1 MIRTELSLRLP
12 NSPGAL
18 AGTCRLLSDARVNVL
33 ALSLESG
40 GSVRVVVDNPTL
52 AAGLLRERQ
61 LQVTER
67 PVLVAHLSHSPGALA
82 GALKLLA
89 DAGVNLEYVYGG
101 GVDAV
106 RTGVM
111 VFGVD
116 DAMRASAASLSITF
130 TAGSPAS
137 RSAGHSRRP

>member
-1 MIRTELSLRLP
+1 MKPIAKSRRTYASDLIDGRIDELADWR
-12 NSPGAL
+12 GQML
-18 AGTCRLLSDARVNVL
+18 A
-33 ALSLESG
+33 
-40 GSVRVVVDNPTL
+40 SVRVVVDNPTL

-116 DAMRASAASLSITF
+116 DAMRASAAGL
-130 TAGSPAS
+130 
-137 RSAGHSRRP
+137 